1 MAKVIV
7 SLVLTMLLCGRWEGS
22 FAQYD
27 SAYVESY
34 RSYFMPRVLI
44 SRKATGMSYHN
55 TKHGYSLRYQ
65 PNKSFNVGAGFT
77 YKFVT
82 LKASVGILQPH
93 KTRGETRDLDVQLH
107 SYGRKF
113 MTDVLLQFY
122 KGFYL
127 PDRRFG
133 TPTNEYY
140 VRPDLAVSAIG
151 SSFQYIF
158 NHRKFSY
165 RAAFQQTEWQKRS
178 AGTLL
183 VGIELFMGRFR
194 ADSTIVPSQLQVD
207 QSEEGLRL
215 MRFIEF
221 GPNAGYAYT
230 WVHKK
235 FFVTTGASLGLS
247 AGLNRYI
254 EGSSRTTFAGF
265 SPNTV
270 IRLSSGYNVKR
281 WGINILYLSTAL
293 RIPEFENKSV
303 VVNAGTIRLNF
314 IYRISPSEKIKKLLQ
329 PIDEVDE
336 FLRD

>member
-1 MAKVIV
+1 
-7 SLVLTMLLCGRWEGS
+7 
-22 FAQYD
+22 
-27 SAYVESY
+27 
-34 RSYFMPRVLI
+34 MPRVLI
-44 SRKATGMSYHN
+44 SRKSTGMSYHN
-55 TKHGYSLRYQ
+55 TERGYSLRYQ
-65 PNKSFNVGAGFT
+65 PNKRFNIGGGFT

-93 KTRGETRDLDVQLH
+93 KTRGETRDLDVQVH

-113 MTDVLLQFY
+113 MTDILLQFY

-133 TPTNEYY
+133 TPANEYY

-183 VGIELFMGRFR
+183 LGLELFMGRFR
-194 ADSTIVPSQLQVD
+194 ADSTIVPSELQVEP
-207 QSEEGLRL
+207 SEGLRK

-235 FFVTTGASLGLS
+235 FFITTGASLGLS

-254 EGSSRTTFAGF
+254 EGSSGTTFTGF
-265 SPNTV
+265 SPNT
-270 IRLSSGYNVKR
+270 ILRFSSGYSVKR
-281 WGINILYLSTAL
+281 WGINVLYLSTAL
-293 RIPEFENKSV
+293 RIPEFESKSV

-314 IYRISPSEKIKKLLQ
+314 IYRISPDKQVRKLLR
-329 PIDEVDE
+329 PIDKVDD
-336 FLRD
+336 FLRE